1 MKSKIKAHV
10 SNEDVIFWKWIS
22 VNTIALVTENTV
34 YHWPMEGENNFIY
47 QLPVLIFLV
56 NPFAFIHY
64 LNSFEYTFHIM
75 TIFMYDIMF
84 LNSYRLSHNFRRKHP
99 RENYLDFHLQITK

>member
-34 YHWPMEGENNFIY
+34 YHWPMEGKTRADYFCVVIY
-47 QLPVLIFLV
+47 NYFSW
-56 NPFAFIHY
+56 Y
-64 LNSFEYTFHIM
+64 DSKNSFY
-75 TIFMYDIMF
+75 IF
-84 LNSYRLSHNFRRKHP
+84 S
-99 RENYLDFHLQITK
+99 FHLLCT